1 MQLYVGLL
9 SLYMLSTYH
18 KYLVSRAAIQFRA
31 RELDAWY
38 QFVDVHVQ
46 DYLQGNPMWLQAV
59 KYPLASLGYET
70 KYDIIVKAEGGGLS
84 AQAQAIL
91 LGIARALIVANQ
103 ANRDPLKKQG
113 LLTRDSRIVERKK
126 YGLHKARKAPQYSKR

>member
-1 MQLYVGLL
+1 
-9 SLYMLSTYH
+9 MLTAFFIIT
-18 KYLVSRAAIQFRA
+18 L
-31 RELDAWY
+31 
-38 QFVDVHVQ
+38 Q
-46 DYLQGNPMWLQAV
+46 DYLQGNPQWLQSV

-70 KYDIIVKAEGGGLS
+70 KYDIIVRAEGGGLS

-91 LGIARALIVANQ
+91 LGVARALIVANQ

-126 YGLHKARKAPQYSKR
+126 YGLKKARKAPQYSKR